1 MMLLGGGIKCYS
13 CKGISYYNDQKAFQE
28 HSNEFY
34 SILFKVY
41 RTDLIT
47 AMKIPDHQLLTP
59 GTYFDLSD
67 PWKQEWERG
76 VQVVLCLK
84 YITFH
89 VLFILALR

>member
-1 MMLLGGGIKCYS
+1 MLLGGGLNVVPATVFPTIMIRKLFMN
-13 CKGISYYNDQKAFQE
+13 IQIN
-28 HSNEFY
+28 
-34 SILFKVY
+34 SIPFLSKVY

-47 AMKIPDHQLLTP
+47 AMKIPDQQLLTP

-76 VQVVLCLK
+76 VQVVLCSK
-84 YITFH
+84 YITFY